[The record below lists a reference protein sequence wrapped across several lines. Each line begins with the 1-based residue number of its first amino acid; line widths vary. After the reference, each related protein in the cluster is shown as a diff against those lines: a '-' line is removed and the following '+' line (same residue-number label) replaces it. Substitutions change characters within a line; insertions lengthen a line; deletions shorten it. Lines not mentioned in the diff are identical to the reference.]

1 MSALWASRSKE
12 RSSKLHILPSLHP
25 SLFLP
30 SVLYYIV
37 VSLHS
42 RFHPFLLAFYSLV
55 LHFFLPT
62 FLHSFI
68 IPSVIPSFLH
78 SFFPSY
84 LPILPSFIHSFI
96 SSYIPFTD
104 IFFSSFLSSCLLYLI
119 PSFVPFH
126 FSYLSP
132 LRFFLFIYYRSPLHP
147 DLCFSP
153 EMAS

>member
-42 RFHPFLLAFYSLV
+42 RFHPFLLAFYSPV

-68 IPSVIPSFLH
+68 LPSVIPSFLH
-78 SFFPSY
+78 SFFPSF
-84 LPILPSFIHSFI
+84 LPTFQSFLHSFI
-96 SSYIPFTD
+96 P
-104 IFFSSFLSSCLLYLI
+104 SFLLTFLSLI
-119 PSFVPFH
+119 
-126 FSYLSP
+126 SYFLP
-132 LRFFLFIYYRSPLHP
+132 FFLPAFFRPT
-147 DLCFSP
+147 
-153 EMAS
+153 